1 MICPS
6 FISNVPT
13 SLFISYPL
21 GAEIS
26 SNVYFPSS
34 KVNLFPSLL
43 EVNSITFPSLNP
55 SVQVIFILAPSITLP
70 VVTSVLVK
78 IKSPCFLSSL
88 RLAFVIS
95 PSFISNV
102 PTSLFI
108 LYPLGA
114 EVSSNVYFPSSKV
127 NLFPSFEEV
136 KSITFPF
143 DKPSVQVIFIL
154 APSITLPSVTS
165 VLVKIKS
172 PCFLSSLRLAF
183 VISPSF
189 ISNVPTSLFILYPS
203 GANVSSNVYFP
214 SGSVNLLPSL
224 EEVNSMFICLF
235 CGSNPVILTLAPSIE
250 SPVVT
255 SVLLKSNSPV
265 FTVLATSI
273 FSNCPSL

>member
-1 MICPS
+1 MYFPSSKVNLFTSLKEVNSITFPSLNPSIQVIFILAPSITLPVVTSVLVNSKSPCFLSFLRLALVISPS

-13 SLFISYPL
+13 SLFILYPL

-34 KVNLFPSLL
+34 KVNLFPSSL

-88 RLAFVIS
+88 RLALVIC

-108 LYPLGA
+108 LY
-114 EVSSNVYFPSSKV
+114 S
-127 NLFPSFEEV
+127 
-136 KSITFPF
+136 
-143 DKPSVQVIFIL
+143 
-154 APSITLPSVTS
+154 
-165 VLVKIKS
+165 
-172 PCFLSSLRLAF
+172 
-183 VISPSF
+183 
-189 ISNVPTSLFILYPS
+189 S
-203 GANVSSNVYFP
+203 GAKVSSNVYFP
-214 SGSVNLLPSL
+214 SGRLNLLPSL

-235 CGSNPVILTLAPSIE
+235 CGSNPVILTLAPSIV

-255 SVLLKSNSPV
+255 SVLLKSNPPV